1 MRSENGGAPV
11 VIGVLRGIPARGSA
25 SDDGHLGNV
34 PAGCGN
40 RSSDRGSVVSGEE
53 DSPRRCRSPER
64 TTIRAGGDGVRMSR
78 WAGEGGRGGRG
89 GVRTTTTKARPT

>member
-64 TTIRAGGDGVRMSR
+64 TTIRAGETACECQD
-78 WAGEGGRGGRG
+78 GRGRG
-89 GVRTTTTKARPT
+89 VAAAGVE